1 VHGGCIH
8 DAEASSPLP
17 PYLCTHVVAGLTVGT
32 RPKRDSCSMP
42 GVNCSSPV
50 RTYAA
55 YAYEEV
61 KYHDITE

>member
-42 GVNCSSPV
+42 GVTVIVARP
-50 RTYAA
+50 YAA